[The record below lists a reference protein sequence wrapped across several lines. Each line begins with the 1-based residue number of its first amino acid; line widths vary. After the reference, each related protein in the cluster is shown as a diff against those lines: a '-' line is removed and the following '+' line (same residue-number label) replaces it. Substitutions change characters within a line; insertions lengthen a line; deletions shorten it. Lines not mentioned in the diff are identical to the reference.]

1 MGSPTKALAQYKP
14 RLLNPKWPG
23 SALDRSYTVME
34 KGSVTDLNIIVEVF
48 DVRSIKFDFA
58 DGNSLRLVRDGAA
71 KVGEIVDTYA

>member
-23 SALDRSYTVME
+23 GASDRSYIVME
-34 KGSVTDLNIIVEVF
+34 KGSVTDLNAIVETF

-58 DGNSLRLVRDGAA
+58 DGNSLRLIRDGDA
-71 KVGEIVDTYA
+71 KVGEAIDVYG